1 MDEAH
6 WSRVRRA
13 EQTGAGSAQDC
24 DDDDGASDIVSA
36 AERSQQQ
43 QRPSPPATRHLR
55 RASVVSP
62 PAAAADGN
70 TLVVRCK
77 ARSRRSRQLL
87 ERIAQMMEEAEEGSG
102 DEEDEGATSAPAVSN
117 STPVAPSI
125 ARAGLSTLAE
135 AVPVPRNVTPVL
147 PFVPLPPSNAA
158 SAMAAGAVV
167 ASAVPVAMASS
178 GSIPIAWADPDSTA
192 ARTSAPLLPV
202 GTAAAAAADAD
213 PVAPCLTPT
222 KAENLLLHPFAAGS
236 VLQAEAE
243 AQAVRQATMQ
253 RTPSLV
259 LFHASAAVT
268 PATKPPSPSPSPVA
282 IAPLFVAKPRAA
294 AAPAVASSP
303 SILNFLS
310 PAKVM
315 QSPSSTSLQ
324 PLDSSRSVML
334 TPSSMLSSNADA
346 TPERAAQQQSFC
358 FMQQHGE
365 EEKVD
370 AAFISAVDAVSQED
384 AAAQAPVP
392 ILSPLHSASQAR
404 AAKEQLDAVV
414 PAPQQQQQ
422 PADGEGA
429 HACCTIM

>member
-1 MDEAH
+1 MK
-6 WSRVRRA
+6 
-13 EQTGAGSAQDC
+13 
-24 DDDDGASDIVSA
+24 
-36 AERSQQQ
+36 
-43 QRPSPPATRHLR
+43 
-55 RASVVSP
+55 
-62 PAAAADGN
+62 AD
-70 TLVVRCK
+70 
-77 ARSRRSRQLL
+77 
-87 ERIAQMMEEAEEGSG
+87 
-102 DEEDEGATSAPAVSN
+102 
-117 STPVAPSI
+117 
-125 ARAGLSTLAE
+125 
-135 AVPVPRNVTPVL
+135 
-147 PFVPLPPSNAA
+147 
-158 SAMAAGAVV
+158 
-167 ASAVPVAMASS
+167 
-178 GSIPIAWADPDSTA
+178 
-192 ARTSAPLLPV
+192 
-202 GTAAAAAADAD
+202 
-213 PVAPCLTPT
+213 
-222 KAENLLLHPFAAGS
+222 NLLLHASTHFAAGS
-236 VLQAEAE
+236 VLQSEAE

-268 PATKPPSPSPSPVA
+268 PASKPPSPSPSPVA
-282 IAPLFVAKPRAA
+282 IAPLFVAKPRA

-324 PLDSSRSVML
+324 PLDSSRSAML
-334 TPSSMLSSNADA
+334 TPSSALSQSSNADA

-358 FMQQHGE
+358 FMQQQGE

-404 AAKEQLDAVV
+404 AAQEQLDAVV